1 MRGKIIASAVVAL
14 GLLSS
19 PVFATSFDLGELDP
33 TTFDSA
39 SLTGKLPAGGGH
51 LGDVAFTETYSF
63 TLTTTGLVSPGIII
77 TSAAGP
83 SRLPDDTDVELCVG
97 GPTTDCTASVPLVR
111 SGSTASVTLATMKE
125 LGGAGSPTYYLV
137 FTGSSQ
143 GNMSVGGTVSTS
155 PIPEPSTW
163 AMLVIGFMGLGYAAF
178 RRSAKGR
185 EGTLAI

>member
-19 PVFATSFDLGELDP
+19 PVFAATDLGELDP

-77 TSAAGP
+77 TSAGGP
-83 SRLPDDTDVELCVG
+83 SRLPDMTDVELCVG
-97 GPTTDCTASVPLVR
+97 SPTTKCTASVPLVR
-111 SGSTASVTLATMKE
+111 SGSTASVTLPTMKE

-137 FTGSSQ
+137 FKGSSQ

-155 PIPEPSTW
+155 PAIPELGTW
-163 AMLVIGFMGLGYAAF
+163 AMMVTGFAGLGYAAF

-185 EGTLAI
+185 GVLAI